1 MAEKILLRVRAD
13 LDQGA
18 RRHERV
24 NLTPACAI
32 LSETVN
38 KGLFGRKGERVKRKR
53 IREGSNIN

>member
-18 RRHERV
+18 CRHERV

-38 KGLFGRKGERVKRKR
+38 KGLFRRKGEKVYGKKK
-53 IREGSNIN
+53 EDKGGK